1 MSLQAPA
8 VKSVPPRR
16 SWISSPW
23 IGRVVSAIPILM
35 MVLSAVMKLLRPPQV
50 VEAFVNQFGYS
61 DSSLVPIGVI
71 ELACAVVYVIPR
83 TAVLGAVLVTTF
95 LGGAVA
101 TQVRIGD
108 PSFVGPIVLGILAWV
123 GLYLREPRLRELLP
137 LRKLPASGPSAS

>member
-83 TAVLGAVLVTTF
+83 TAVLGAVLVSTYF
-95 LGGAVA
+95 GGAVA
-101 TQVRIGD
+101 TQVRVGD
-108 PSFVGPIVLGILAWV
+108 PTFIGPIVLGILAWV
-123 GLYLREPRLRELLP
+123 GLYLREPRLRDLLP
-137 LRKLPASGPSAS
+137 LRKLPARSPSAS